1 MSFATFQTL
10 TYREFLILDSIRE
23 RARCNFSGVNL
34 QELHEIIS
42 EINIKE
48 SNDVDKVLYDKLIE
62 QINDIK
68 ARYLSTKYI
77 YQKKL
82 IQSTYWT
89 EWQLVVR
96 HTWAPIQNI
105 ELKKNAWNIMRD
117 TITVLSDNEIC
128 SLLSET
134 AFWKIRE
141 VFGVDY
147 PTLMALSY
155 EEYILATSIKEVKED
170 LNTDVQKIFI
180 DDSYAG
186 NVGMKVIMKAAR
198 GWMTFKINRKLKR

>member
-1 MSFATFQTL
+1 
-10 TYREFLILDSIRE
+10 
-23 RARCNFSGVNL
+23 
-34 QELHEIIS
+34 
-42 EINIKE
+42 
-48 SNDVDKVLYDKLIE
+48 
-62 QINDIK
+62 
-68 ARYLSTKYI
+68 
-77 YQKKL
+77 
-82 IQSTYWT
+82 
-89 EWQLVVR
+89 
-96 HTWAPIQNI
+96 
-105 ELKKNAWNIMRD
+105 MRD

>member
-1 MSFATFQTL
+1 MKDEIIKIAKANPGVLDWSDAKSYREFVDIMHMNFATFQTL

-147 PTLMALSY
+147 PTLRRIY
-155 EEYILATSIKEVKED
+155 TGY
-170 LNTDVQKIFI
+170 
-180 DDSYAG
+180 
-186 NVGMKVIMKAAR
+186 
-198 GWMTFKINRKLKR
+198 